1 MANDRN
7 IVLKKNILMSAVLK
21 MVGLATSLL
30 IVPITIGYLDK
41 EVYGVWMTMT
51 SVLFWIG
58 TFDIG
63 LGNGMRNYLTEAIS
77 KQDYSL
83 ARKYICTTFSL
94 LTVIALALGVIGLL
108 PLSQLDYCSFF
119 NTHAVSGE
127 SLRNATLVAIGFTL
141 GNFVLKN
148 VGFIFVAMQKYAV
161 NDLLTV
167 SGNVISMVIIFI
179 LTKVTSGNLMYVV
192 LAYTATTCAVFALA
206 TIPLFLRYPELRPAA
221 NGFDKSLGR
230 QIVGKG
236 MGFFVIQVSS
246 CLVIFGAANVFI
258 AQNCGPTNVTTYNIA
273 YKFFNL
279 LIIAYTIILSPMWNA
294 YTDAYVKGD
303 MAWINATF
311 NRALKFWA
319 LSVAGGACMLAVS
332 GVFYHLWVGDKVEVP
347 LSISLCTFVYVC
359 AFNLNNCATYLINGL
374 NKIRVQILT
383 SVVFTILYVAM
394 VKFTDMGLSVESIVL
409 SMATCYLAMALIHI
423 YQCRLLI
430 RQKATGIW
438 DR

>member
-221 NGFDKSLGR
+221 NDFDKSLGR

-273 YKFFNL
+273 YK
-279 LIIAYTIILSPMWNA
+279 
-294 YTDAYVKGD
+294 
-303 MAWINATF
+303 
-311 NRALKFWA
+311 
-319 LSVAGGACMLAVS
+319 
-332 GVFYHLWVGDKVEVP
+332 
-347 LSISLCTFVYVC
+347 
-359 AFNLNNCATYLINGL
+359 
-374 NKIRVQILT
+374 
-383 SVVFTILYVAM
+383 
-394 VKFTDMGLSVESIVL
+394 
-409 SMATCYLAMALIHI
+409 
-423 YQCRLLI
+423 
-430 RQKATGIW
+430 
-438 DR
+438 